1 MERIQCTVCPKE
13 MRKSKNKMERH
24 WRSHHGDRLDRG
36 EKVSYQL
43 PTQGTS
49 SLELFGFKKT
59 DSKRKSDQEIEK
71 EINVVE
77 ESKMK
82 DDQENNKEMREEGN
96 LQDME
101 NVAIGVG
108 VEEGQQ
114 LEEHRTRKRSRS
126 YEEDETQAKKSKD
139 NIA

>member
-59 DSKRKSDQEIEK
+59 DSKKKSNQEIEK
-71 EINVVE
+71 EIKVVE
-77 ESKMK
+77 ESEMK
-82 DDQENNKEMREEGN
+82 DDQENNEEMRE
-96 LQDME
+96 DMD
-101 NVAIGVG
+101 NVAIGVE

>member
-24 WRSHHGDRLDRG
+24 WRSHHGDRLYRG
-36 EKVSYQL
+36 EMVSYQL

-59 DSKRKSDQEIEK
+59 YSKRKSDQEIEK
-71 EINVVE
+71 EIKVVE
-77 ESKMK
+77 ESEMK
-82 DDQENNKEMREEGN
+82 DDQENNEEMRE
-96 LQDME
+96 DMD
-101 NVAIGVG
+101 NVAIGVE

-126 YEEDETQAKKSKD
+126 YEEDKT
-139 NIA
+139 